1 MSMPAA
7 ISEDIPFAEAD
18 FSAIAELLHSET
30 GIFLGDNKKS
40 LVYARLNT
48 KVRAL
53 GFSQFSAYIRHIR
66 AVENAAERQDMIS
79 TLTTNVTSFYREPHH
94 FEDLSTR
101 VLPPLLQLA
110 KQGGRVR
117 IWSAAC
123 SSGEEPYTIAFE
135 VLRLAPEA
143 AGYDLKILATDIDPA
158 IVRIGQ
164 EGRYSKEIASAIP
177 ARLRPQFLTSVP
189 SGFEVSNTAKSLISF
204 RRLNLLDPLPFSGDF
219 DVIFCRNVTIYFDP
233 DTRDKTWQQVVS
245 VLKPSGQL
253 YAGHSERVSGPAAK
267 LLKINGLTGYECL
280 K

>member
-1 MSMPAA
+1 MSLSHAARADAEFRDSDFAA
-7 ISEDIPFAEAD
+7 IAQI
-18 FSAIAELLHSET
+18 LHQET

-40 LVYARLNT
+40 LVYARLSSH
-48 KVRAL
+48 VRGL
-53 GFSQFSAYIRHIR
+53 GFASFADYIAHISAMPRNE
-66 AVENAAERQDMIS
+66 ARQEMIS

-101 VLPPLLQLA
+101 LLPRLLARA
-110 KQGGRVR
+110 KRGERVR

-135 VLRLAPEA
+135 VLRQAPDA
-143 AGYDLKILATDIDPA
+143 ARYDLKILATDIDPEMVSKA
-158 IVRIGQ
+158 ARGAYAETVVANVPQRVRQSFMAGGDVGP
-164 EGRYSKEIASAIP
+164 E
-177 ARLRPQFLTSVP
+177 
-189 SGFEVSNTAKSLISF
+189 AKALISF
-204 RRLNLLDPLPFSGDF
+204 RRLNLLDPLPFSGQF

-245 VLKPSGQL
+245 VLKPEGQL

-267 LLKINGLTGYECL
+267 QLKNNGLTAYKCI